1 MDPVAV
7 VKHSL
12 APSPRGLVM
21 RLRLAAIALVVLPS
35 ALRAQAATDTTPPR
49 ANPADVASPD
59 AIIAA
64 LYDVISGPA
73 GQARDWN
80 RFRSLFAPG
89 ARLIPSRRPP
99 GAPPR
104 PVAMTPDEY
113 AQRAAPGLT
122 NNGFFEHEIGRS
134 MDRFGSIAQL
144 FSAYESKRSASDPK
158 PFARGINSIQLFD
171 DGTRWYVVT
180 VFWDSERPD
189 NPIPEKYLKR

>member
-1 MDPVAV
+1 MR
-7 VKHSL
+7 
-12 APSPRGLVM
+12 PS
-21 RLRLAAIALVVLPS
+21 LAAIALVLIPTVLH
-35 ALRAQAATDTTPPR
+35 AQATTDTTPPR
-49 ANPADVASPD
+49 ANPADVASAD

-73 GQARDWN
+73 GQPRDWN

-89 ARLIPSRRPP
+89 ARLIPSRRPQ

-104 PVAMTPDEY
+104 PFAMTPDEY

-122 NNGFFEHEIGRS
+122 NNGFFEREIGRS
-134 MDRFGSIAQL
+134 MDRFGSIAQV
-144 FSAYESKRSASDPK
+144 FSAYESKRSSSDPK

-189 NPIPEKYLKR
+189 NQIPEKYLKR